1 MLAILVLIAAV
12 GVALTLGAW
21 QKRSRALRVVSINLL
36 ITYGVIVLLLGGAEV
51 YFRTAYAESDGL
63 PTLALENW
71 LARYWQTNS
80 LGYRDR
86 EWTPEVYAG
95 RRTILA
101 VGDSFTAGWGIADPA
116 DRWTDRLAALL
127 GEGSALINLGDPG
140 AATPRALQHLQ
151 DYPLQTPDVVIW
163 QYYLNDID
171 DAALSIGLD
180 PGLNPLEGMPSWA
193 QESYLGNFV
202 YWRLANPQMRGT
214 STYIEW
220 LFSMFDHSVV
230 WEIHA
235 RQLNAVIDQVE
246 AMGADLIVVIFP
258 DMLRPA
264 DSIPY
269 VDRVAQV
276 FEARGYGDAVTK
288 LFDAAE
294 AMPLLE
300 RIVSPRD
307 AHPSAAFSALVAQM
321 LYEQHFAGD
330 AA

>member
-1 MLAILVLIAAV
+1 MLGIILFLALLGAVLI
-12 GVALTLGAW
+12 LGAW
-21 QKRSRALRVVSINLL
+21 QKRSRMLRLICTNALVTYVV
-36 ITYGVIVLLLGGAEV
+36 VVFLLGGAEI

-63 PTLALENW
+63 PTRALDNW
-71 LARYWQTNS
+71 LERYWNPNS

-86 EWTPEVYAG
+86 EWTPEDYAG
-95 RRTILA
+95 KRTILA

-127 GEGSALINLGDPG
+127 GEDTALINLGDPG
-140 AATPRALQHLQ
+140 AATPASLENLMT
-151 DYPLQTPDVVIW
+151 YPLQTPDIVLW

-193 QESYLGNFV
+193 QESYFGNFV

-235 RQLNAVIDQVE
+235 GQINSVIDQVE

-258 DMLRPA
+258 DMLRPV

-276 FEARGYGDAVTK
+276 FEERGYGDAVTK

-294 AMPLLE
+294 AMPVLD

-307 AHPSAAFSALVAQM
+307 AHPSVAFSAVVAQL
-321 LYEQHFAGD
+321 LYEQHFAED